1 MKMIIV
7 FSICLCGFSVPAL
20 GALTDADLNQIRLI
34 VNDSEKR
41 IKAEVKNDLAPIN
54 EKIERLDTR
63 TQQIEK
69 DVASLSGRVDGVE
82 KLITWFMVIIVAIVG
97 IPQVVVL
104 WRSRK
109 AETLEKQVEKL
120 TAEIEALKKQRI
132 VS

>member
-7 FSICLCGFSVPAL
+7 FSIFLCGFSVPAL

-82 KLITWFMVIIVAIVG
+82 KRITWLPVICVHACCDRII
-97 IPQVVVL
+97 
-104 WRSRK
+104 
-109 AETLEKQVEKL
+109 L
-120 TAEIEALKKQRI
+120 T
-132 VS
+132 V